1 MNNLNKNRH
10 TSENEIDLL
19 ELAKKLWEERKFI
32 LKVCGIGVVLGLI
45 IAFSLPKEYK
55 TEVIFASDVSSNN
68 LGGFGSLAS
77 MIGINLQQNSTL
89 DLSPEIYPD
98 IVISTPFLVGLFD
111 IHIKDPEENI
121 DTSFYE
127 YMFNHQ
133 KKAWW
138 GYILEFPGLIKDF
151 FSSKENKTTSTTGQK
166 SRIIR
171 ISDEQ
176 EDVLLNLEDR
186 IKVYIDTKT
195 GEISLTVKMQSADI
209 SAFIADT
216 ISSYMQEYIID
227 YRTQKTR
234 QDLAYTETLF
244 NETQA
249 KYHEMQQKYATYMDE
264 NLAIVSARYRT
275 TQERL
280 RNEME
285 VAYTIY
291 NQMSQQLQLAK
302 IKVQDTTPVYSIIQ
316 PPVVPLKRTSP
327 KRTLILA
334 GFIFLSFAGA
344 IAWIYVKEPKLTMQ
358 KRV

>member
-1 MNNLNKNRH
+1 MN
-10 TSENEIDLL
+10 TSENEIDLM

-32 LKVCGIGVVLGLI
+32 LKVCGIALLVGLVV
-45 IAFSLPKEYK
+45 AFSLPKEYK
-55 TEVIFASDVSSNN
+55 TEVIFALDVDSKGI
-68 LGGFGSLAS
+68 GGFGALAS
-77 MIGINLQQNSTL
+77 MVGINLQQNSMQ

-98 IVISTPFLVGLFD
+98 IAISTPFLIGLFD
-111 IHIKDPEENI
+111 IHVKDSEENI

-127 YMFNHQ
+127 YMFDHQ

-138 GYILEFPGLIKDF
+138 GYILGFPRLIKNL
-151 FSSKENKTTSTTGQK
+151 FSSTEEKVSSTIGQK

-176 EDVLLNLEDR
+176 QDILLNLEDR
-186 IKVYIDTKT
+186 IKVYTDTKT
-195 GEISLTVKMQSADI
+195 GEISLTVKMQNADI
-209 SAFIADT
+209 SAFMADT
-216 ISSYMQEYIID
+216 IASYMQEYIID
-227 YRTQKTR
+227 YRTQKAR
-234 QDLAYTETLF
+234 QDLAYTEILF

-249 KYHEMQQKYATYMDE
+249 KYHEAQQKYATYIDE
-264 NLAIVSARYRT
+264 NLAVVSARYRT

-285 VAYTIY
+285 VAYNIY

-327 KRTLILA
+327 KRMLILA
-334 GFIFLSFAGA
+334 GFMFIAFAGA
-344 IAWIYVKEPKLTMQ
+344 CTYVYFNELKVQKE
-358 KRV
+358 